1 MTPETFVRQF
11 EVAPQ
16 SPARKDFVGFAEETF
31 FC

>member
-11 EVAPQ
+11 EVTPQ
-16 SPARKDFVGFAEETF
+16 NHARKDFVDFAEETF